1 MIKKIL
7 FIILCTTLNVN
18 LLFSQD
24 INAIYE
30 DFKKDSVMFRE
41 LQNKKE
47 LSNQLLNYGYIYNTK
62 TYKNTVKK
70 LNLYSEIKKNESC
83 IWVMKDSINRI
94 KLIVAIECWEQE
106 EWGAEIQIL
115 HFDENQNL
123 NFYRHDRNQVY
134 DHSLSAQNWIYQ
146 ENMYPCDYFLK
157 GNEILTKD
165 SSCNKE
171 EIKTEFC
178 GNKIKV
184 GMMEDCT
191 DNNILDIV
199 KAFGINGLF
208 PPPQTYYLMQEN
220 KLNPLKKISVL
231 STLPNKI
238 TIKVYYSSSARCA
251 CEDFE
256 IYDIYK
262 NDKNEFKY
270 EIDEDP
276 EHTIKLNLD
285 NDKVTSIEVAGGIG
299 GCCSIETGQYF
310 LKPKSNN
317 IQTHNKQ
324 SIKTIS
330 PKTKSK

>member
-18 LLFSQD
+18 LLFAQD

-47 LSNQLLNYGYIYNTK
+47 LSNQLSNYEYYEDK
-62 TYKNTVKK
+62 TNEYKLKAKK
-70 LNLYSEIKKNESC
+70 LNLYSEIKKNKSC
-83 IWVMKDSINRI
+83 VWVLKDSINKI
-94 KLIVAIECWEQE
+94 KLIVSVVFWDYSQ
-106 EWGAEIQIL
+106 WGAEYNIL
-115 HFDENQNL
+115 HFD
-123 NFYRHDRNQVY
+123 DNQVLNLY
-134 DHSLSAQNWIYQ
+134 RREKILDYNRSLSAQNWIYKD
-146 ENMYPCDYFLK
+146 NMNSCDYFLK
-157 GNEILTKD
+157 GNEILIKD

-171 EIKTEFC
+171 EIKNENYC
-178 GNKIKV
+178 VNQLWLNYKCI
-184 GMMEDCT
+184 
-191 DNNILDIV
+191 DNNILDVV
-199 KAFGINGLF
+199 KAYGINGLF
-208 PPPQTYYLMQEN
+208 PFQNYFLMEDK
-220 KLNPLKKISVL
+220 KLNTLKKISVL

-251 CEDFE
+251 CEDYE

-317 IQTHNKQ
+317 IQTPNKQ
-324 SIKTIS
+324 SLKTIS

>member
-1 MIKKIL
+1 MKE
-7 FIILCTTLNVN
+7 IILIIIITILNIN
-18 LLFSQD
+18 FLFAQD
-24 INAIYE
+24 IKGIYE

-47 LSNQLLNYGYIYNTK
+47 LSNQLSNYGYIYNTK
-62 TYKNTVKK
+62 TYKNTAKK

-83 IWVMKDSINRI
+83 VWVMKDSINRI

-106 EWGAEIQIL
+106 EWGAELQIL

-134 DHSLSAQNWIYQ
+134 DRSLSAQNWITQ
-146 ENMYPCDYFLK
+146 EYMYPCDYFLK
-157 GNEILTKD
+157 GNEILIKD

-171 EIKTEFC
+171 EIKTEYC
-178 GNKIKV
+178 GNQLWLNSKCI
-184 GMMEDCT
+184 
-191 DNNILDIV
+191 DNNILDVV
-199 KAFGINGLF
+199 KAYGINGLF
-208 PPPQTYYLMQEN
+208 PSQNYFLMEDK
-220 KLNPLKKISVL
+220 KLNTLKKISVL
-231 STLPNKI
+231 SILPNKI

-251 CEDFE
+251 CEDYE

-317 IQTHNKQ
+317 IQTSNKQ
-324 SIKTIS
+324 PLKKIS

>member
-1 MIKKIL
+1 MQKII
-7 FIILCTTLNVN
+7 FIIVFTTLNVN
-18 LLFSQD
+18 LLFAQD
-24 INAIYE
+24 IKGIYE

-47 LSNQLLNYGYIYNTK
+47 LSNQLSNYGYIYNTK

-83 IWVMKDSINRI
+83 VWVMKDSINRI

-106 EWGAEIQIL
+106 EWGAELQIL

-123 NFYRHDRNQVY
+123 NFYRRDRNQVY
-134 DHSLSAQNWIYQ
+134 DLSLSAQNWISQ

-157 GNEILTKD
+157 GDEILTKD

-171 EIKTEFC
+171 EIKTEYC
-178 GNKIKV
+178 GNQLWFNDKCI
-184 GMMEDCT
+184 
-191 DNNILDIV
+191 DNNILYIV

-208 PPPQTYYLMQEN
+208 PPPQSYYLMQEN
-220 KLNPLKKISVL
+220 KLNTYIKISVL
-231 STLPNKI
+231 NILPNKI
-238 TIKVYYSSSARCA
+238 TIKVNFLSSATYM
-251 CEDFE
+251 CEE
-256 IYDIYK
+256 YKIYEIYK

-270 EIDEDP
+270 EIYD

-285 NDKVTSIEVAGGIG
+285 NDKVTSIEVAGGTGHWCDIR
-299 GCCSIETGQYF
+299 TGQYF

-317 IQTHNKQ
+317 IQTPNKQ
-324 SIKTIS
+324 PLKTIS